1 MHLSDRLDK
10 NYITQAFLTA
20 GDIQPTP
27 EQIKQFYPIWWA
39 NIRKN
44 GGLRLTDEGFKFVV
58 HHLDLAKW
66 IYKLDRN
73 TIKFQTLL
81 DLDRHIDCPYWLS
94 KSKTKLVL
102 FGEETAVLMNLYG
115 GDIHLYM
122 ASTKAWN

>member
-1 MHLSDRLDK
+1 MHLPDRLDK
-10 NYITQAFLTA
+10 KHLTRAFLTA

-27 EQIKQFYPIWWA
+27 EQIKQYYPIWWS

-58 HHLDLAKW
+58 NHLQLEKW
-66 IYKLDRN
+66 IYKLDRD
-73 TIKFQTLL
+73 TIKFQILL

-94 KSKTKLVL
+94 SSRTKLVL